1 MKIISEPVNMLF
13 SNSDTPAVKISRAY
27 ILALAFVGLL
37 TLLSQG
43 VIRYMLEKQSVD
55 GFMVNMSGRQ
65 RALSQKMVK
74 IGLFFYDKHYRDEG
88 HFFELR
94 KEFTDALHLWSSER
108 QILMNGNDSLDIG
121 SDYNSPALR
130 EWLVRSEA
138 SYEGL
143 KSAFYA
149 VAEFT
154 PETTQERMKPHLDD
168 IMKHEGVFLTYANNI
183 TAQYDVDA
191 KAKVKRLE
199 WIELV
204 LMLTTLSILFLE
216 AFFIFRPAVKKIDEF
231 FLQVRDANEMLLQN
245 QRDLETNFEELQSTE
260 EELRQN
266 MEELNVTYE
275 QLQIKEDELTAALH
289 TNKLVTN
296 AILDGAPLLIMTLD
310 LQGNIT
316 SVNSAVRELFGYNPD
331 DIIGSPAFSTLYE
344 RVSLETDL
352 VQYGKEEKRIFRK
365 PEEYLLYI
373 HEKKTS
379 FVGDKQFVNKDG
391 TVFPGKVF
399 SKALFDEEDK
409 MTGFIVMIED
419 VSEEHEFRQKI
430 AKQNEEL
437 QLSER
442 ELLQNVEE
450 LQTTQEL
457 LQFKQTQLA
466 KLLSENKT
474 INDTLNRNIAVS
486 FADPDGVILKV
497 NDVFCQSSGYVAGE
511 LIGKNHN
518 VLSSGYHEEAFWE
531 SMWKTIQN
539 GNVWRGEIRN
549 RKKNG
554 ELYWVDTVIN
564 PVTDEY
570 GKILQYLSIR
580 VIITER
586 KNYEFTVQSKN
597 EELKLSLDQITLLNE
612 KNALAF
618 QEVEKLLKNVTD
630 SIQYAK
636 RIQDAIIPRE
646 SQIQHHLESFVL
658 LKPKDIVSGD
668 YYWFADKG
676 DCQILA
682 VVDCTGHGVSGA
694 FMTMIANNILNYL
707 VHDREIYEPDII
719 LNEIPAQLQNILHH
733 SGSSVKDGMDIALVK
748 ICKNKHQAQL
758 SYAGV
763 KIPLIAVRENELH
776 DIKGERVPIGVQL
789 HGKPHI
795 YGKHEID
802 DVAGK
807 TFYLYSDGYQDQFG
821 GEHKMKFM
829 SSNFKK
835 LLLSIADESLSDQ
848 KNILEQA
855 INEWKGEGEQTD
867 DILVIGFRL

>member
-1 MKIISEPVNMLF
+1 V
-13 SNSDTPAVKISRAY
+13 
-27 ILALAFVGLL
+27 
-37 TLLSQG
+37 
-43 VIRYMLEKQSVD
+43 
-55 GFMVNMSGRQ
+55 
-65 RALSQKMVK
+65 
-74 IGLFFYDKHYRDEG
+74 
-88 HFFELR
+88 
-94 KEFTDALHLWSSER
+94 
-108 QILMNGNDSLDIG
+108 
-121 SDYNSPALR
+121 R
-130 EWLVRSEA
+130 EWIVRSEA

-149 VAEFT
+149 ISEFT
-154 PETTQERMKPHLDD
+154 PETPQERMKPHLDD
-168 IMKHEGVFLTYANNI
+168 IMKHESAFLTFANSI
-183 TAQYDVDA
+183 TAQYDLDA

-199 WIELV
+199 WIELF
-204 LMLTTLSILFLE
+204 LMLTTLTILFLE

-231 FLQVRDANEMLLQN
+231 FLQIREANDMLLQN
-245 QRDLETNFEELQSTE
+245 QRDLETNIEELQSTE

-275 QLQIKEDELTAALH
+275 QLQIKEDELTAALYS
-289 TNKLVTN
+289 NKLVTD
-296 AILDGAPLLIMTLD
+296 AILDGAPLLIMTLN
-310 LQGNIT
+310 LQGEIT
-316 SVNSAVRELFGYNPD
+316 SANSALRELFGYNPD

-344 RVSLETDL
+344 RVSLEADL
-352 VQYGKEEKRIFRK
+352 VQYGKEVNRTFRK
-365 PEEYLLYI
+365 PEDFLLYI

-379 FVGDKQFVNKDG
+379 FVSDRKFVNKDG
-391 TVFPGKVF
+391 TIFPGRVF
-399 SKALFDEEDK
+399 SKALFDEEEK

-419 VSEEHEFRQKI
+419 ISEEFEFRQKI

-437 QLSER
+437 QLSEK

-518 VLSSGYHEEAFWE
+518 LLSSGYHDNAFWE
-531 SMWKTIQN
+531 SMWKTIQH

-554 ELYWVDTVIN
+554 EIYWVDTVIN

-586 KNYEFTVQSKN
+586 KNYELAVESKN
-597 EELKLSLDQITLLNE
+597 DELKLSLDQITLLNE

-618 QEVEKLLKNVTD
+618 KEVEKLLKNVTD

-636 RIQDAIIPRE
+636 RIQDAIIPQV
-646 SQIQHHLESFVL
+646 SQIQNHVDAFVL

-676 DCQILA
+676 ECQILA

-707 VHDREIYEPDII
+707 VHDREIYEPDVI
-719 LNEIPAQLQNILHH
+719 LNEIPTQIQNILHQ

-748 ICKNKHQAQL
+748 ICKNNNRTL
-758 SYAGV
+758 LTYAGV
-763 KIPLIAVRENELH
+763 KIPLTAVRDNELH
-776 DIKGERVPIGVQL
+776 EIKGERVPIGVQL
-789 HGKPHI
+789 HGKQHF

-802 DVAGK
+802 DVDGK

-835 LLLSIADESLSDQ
+835 LLLSIAEESLSDQ
-848 KNILEQA
+848 KIILEQA
-855 INEWKGEGEQTD
+855 IDEWKGETEQTD